1 LNNKLPKEYK
11 DINALCEEILSYSE
25 ISVDNLK
32 NQKNKYSLLMKNI
45 EELKSRINTEEF
57 SKEFLKKKLGIS
69 DKKVVT
75 KADGALK
82 FFKSLKL

>member
-1 LNNKLPKEYK
+1 
-11 DINALCEEILSYSE
+11 
-25 ISVDNLK
+25 
-32 NQKNKYSLLMKNI
+32 MKNI